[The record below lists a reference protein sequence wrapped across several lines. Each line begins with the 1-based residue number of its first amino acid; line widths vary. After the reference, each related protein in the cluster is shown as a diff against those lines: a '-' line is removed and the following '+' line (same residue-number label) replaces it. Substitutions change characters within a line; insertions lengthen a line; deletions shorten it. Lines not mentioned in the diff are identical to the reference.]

1 MPAGGDQELVH
12 RHGAAARQL
21 EGEGAVVVLADTVG
35 SGVEVE
41 VDAVRA
47 QPGRDQRGGLL
58 REGAQ
63 QAAAG
68 HEGHRGAQPG
78 EGLGE
83 FGAGDAAAQDR
94 QPVRD
99 LARGGRLPRGPVVH
113 VGQALRWA
121 APWARTR
128 WPRTTACR
136 AVSCVAVAVQSGD
149 FDLPGVRDPAV
160 AADQLD
166 PGVLDPLDLAVILPV
181 GREVV
186 AAFQDGGCVQ
196 GPGDGLCGAG
206 DGLGAVEGGAGTQQR
221 LGRHAGPVGAFAAH
235 QFGFDQHR
243 GQAALH
249 HAVRHVL
256 AHGAGADH
264 NDIEFPFK
272 LCRHGKS
279 LRPAPWPRDLDGRPF
294 AGRGTT
300 ATVGNIT
307 WGRGGP

>member
-1 MPAGGDQELVH
+1 MPSGGDQELVR

-35 SGVEVE
+35 SGVKEE
-41 VDAVRA
+41 VDAVRP
-47 QPGRDQRGGLL
+47 QPGGDQRGGLFG
-58 REGAQ
+58 EGAQ

-99 LARGGRLPRGPVVH
+99 LARGGRLPGGPVVH
-113 VGQALRWA
+113 VRQAFDGRHRGRGPGGQHDGV
-121 APWARTR
+121 P
-128 WPRTTACR
+128 CR
-136 AVSCVAVAVQSGD
+136 ECVAVAVQSRD

-160 AADQLD
+160 AADELD
-166 PGVLDPLDLAVILPV
+166 SGVLDPLDLAVILPV

-186 AAFQDGGCVQ
+186 AAFQDSGCVQ
-196 GPGDGLCGAG
+196 SAGDGLCGAG
-206 DGLGAVEGGAGTQQR
+206 HGLGAVQGGAGAQQR
-221 LGRHAGPVGAFAAH
+221 LGGHAGPVGTLAAH
-235 QFGFDQHR
+235 QFGLDQHR
-243 GQAALH
+243 GQPALH
-249 HAVRHVL
+249 DAVRHVF

-279 LRPAPWPRDLDGRPF
+279 LRPAPGRRPWTDTLC
-294 AGRGTT
+294 RTWDHRYCWEQ
-300 ATVGNIT
+300 T
-307 WGRGGP
+307 WGRAGP